1 MKRSRKEEEE
11 DGGFK
16 CKTCNKMFLSFQ
28 ALGGHRASHNKLK
41 QVIPDNKPKPK
52 MHLCPICGLEF
63 AIGQAL
69 GGHMRKHRGVRVAPN
84 DDGFN
89 LTVHHHA
96 AASKSNVPKRL
107 RLCLDLNL
115 MPYENDLNLNL
126 NLRTPVLSHSFL

>member
-1 MKRSRKEEEE
+1 MKRSKKEEE
-11 DGGFK
+11 DSGFK
-16 CKTCNKMFLSFQ
+16 CKTCNKMFPSFQ

-41 QVIPDNKPKPK
+41 QVMISDDKPKPK
-52 MHLCPICGLEF
+52 MHLCTICGLEF

-69 GGHMRKHRGVRVAPN
+69 GGHMRKHRVGVAPN

-89 LTVHHHA
+89 LTVHDHA
-96 AASKSNVPKRL
+96 AGSKSNVPKRL

-126 NLRTPVLSHSFL
+126 NLGTTPILSHSFL